1 MEATWWSIIPP
12 LLAIGCAIL
21 TREVILSLLLGV
33 VSGAIILANFSIA
46 GGLNDSFQTV
56 FAQVADPEWT
66 TPILIFALMLG
77 GMTALLTKSGA
88 TERFGIW
95 AMSKVKTRVGAQL
108 VTMFTGYAIFIDD
121 YFNSLAVGQIARPI
135 TDNHGVSRS
144 KLAYLI
150 DSTGAPICVLI
161 PLSSWGAYVFS
172 LLAEPIKTYGL
183 GHSPVSAFFYV
194 LPANYYAIGSLLL
207 VFLVIWWRLDFP
219 LMRKHELQAQQ
230 SVEKLKREGKLK
242 VAQAKVPF
250 SQALDLILP
259 ILTMIIA
266 TVYFFLSSGGYFT
279 NAVSLMAAAGEG
291 NITLALVYGVVVS
304 VVVAA
309 LLFIPRKKMKAKEFL
324 STFTKGMENMLGGA
338 MILVLAWSIG
348 DIVGRLE
355 TGQFLATLVQGN
367 IPMWIIPAILFALGC
382 VMAFATGTSWGTFAI
397 MIPIGATI
405 VGSTNPEWVLPAIG
419 AVMAGSVFG
428 DHCSPISDS
437 TILSAIGAECELMDH
452 VSTQIPYAL
461 TAAFTSFVGYI
472 AFGLTSS
479 VWVGLL
485 VMVASLVG
493 VLMVM
498 KRRFATPP
506 HAVGPLQEELM
517 ESSTQT

>member
-12 LLAIGCAIL
+12 LLAITCAIL

-33 VSGAIILANFSIA
+33 ISGALILANFSLS
-46 GGLNDSFQTV
+46 GGLSDSFQTI

-77 GMTALLTKSGA
+77 GVTALLSKSGA
-88 TERFGIW
+88 TEQFGVW

-161 PLSSWGAYVFS
+161 PLSSWGAYTFS

-183 GHSPVSAFFYV
+183 GHSPVSAFFSV
-194 LPANYYAIGSLLL
+194 LPANYYAIGSLVL
-207 VFLVIWWRLDFP
+207 VFLIIWFRVDFP
-219 LMRKHELQAQQ
+219 LMRKHEQKAVDALRNEQ
-230 SVEKLKREGKLK
+230 RLK
-242 VAQAKVPF
+242 VVATKVPF
-250 SQALDLILP
+250 TQSLDLLLP
-259 ILTMIIA
+259 ILAMIIG
-266 TVYFFLSSGGYFT
+266 TILFFLNSGGYFSGGI
-279 NAVSLMAAAGEG
+279 SLIEASGEG

-304 VVVAA
+304 VVLAA
-309 LLFIPRKKMKAKEFL
+309 LMYIPRKKLKAKEFL
-324 STFTKGMENMLGGA
+324 STFTKGMESMLGGA

-355 TGQFLATLVQGN
+355 TGQFLASLVEGN
-367 IPMWIIPAILFALGC
+367 IPMWVIPGILFSLGC
-382 VMAFATGTSWGTFAI
+382 LMSFATGTSWGTFAI
-397 MIPIGATI
+397 MIPIAATV

-419 AVMAGSVFG
+419 AVMAGAVFG

-452 VSTQIPYAL
+452 VTTQIPYAL
-461 TAAFTSFVGYI
+461 TAAFTSLIGYLV
-472 AFGLTSS
+472 FGLTSI
-479 VWVGLL
+479 VWLGLVVNIL
-485 VMVASLVG
+485 ALVG
-493 VLMVM
+493 VLLYL
-498 KRRFATPP
+498 KRRTEPVLDVF
-506 HAVGPLQEELM
+506 EEV
-517 ESSTQT
+517 QG

>member
-12 LLAIGCAIL
+12 LLAITCAIL

-33 VSGAIILANFSIA
+33 VSGALILANFSLT
-46 GGLNDSFQTV
+46 GGLSDSFQTI
-56 FAQVADPEWT
+56 FTQVADPEWT

-77 GMTALLTKSGA
+77 GVTALLSKSGA
-88 TERFGIW
+88 TEQFGIW

-161 PLSSWGAYVFS
+161 PLSSWGAYTFS

-183 GHSPVSAFFYV
+183 GHSPVSAFFSV
-194 LPANYYAIGSLLL
+194 LPANYYAIASLVL
-207 VFLVIWWRLDFP
+207 VFLIIWFRMDFP
-219 LMRKHELQAQQ
+219 LMRKHEQKAVDALRNEQ
-230 SVEKLKREGKLK
+230 RLK
-242 VAQAKVPF
+242 VVATKVPF
-250 SQALDLILP
+250 TQSLDLLLP
-259 ILTMIIA
+259 ILAMIIG
-266 TVYFFLSSGGYFT
+266 TILFFLNSGGYFSGGVGLIE
-279 NAVSLMAAAGEG
+279 ASGEG

-304 VVVAA
+304 VVLAA
-309 LLFIPRKKMKAKEFL
+309 LLYIPRKKLKAKEFL
-324 STFTKGMENMLGGA
+324 STFTKGMESMLGGA

-355 TGQFLATLVQGN
+355 TGQFLASLVEGN
-367 IPMWIIPAILFALGC
+367 IPMWVIPGILFALGC
-382 VMAFATGTSWGTFAI
+382 IMSFATGTSWGTFAI
-397 MIPIGATI
+397 MIPIAATV
-405 VGSTNPEWVLPAIG
+405 VGSTNPEWVLPTIG
-419 AVMAGSVFG
+419 AVMAGAVFG

-437 TILSAIGAECELMDH
+437 TILSAIGAECDLMDH

-461 TAAFTSFVGYI
+461 TAAFTSLIGYLV
-472 AFGLTSS
+472 FGLTSF
-479 VWVGLL
+479 VWLGL
-485 VMVASLVG
+485 VVNIIALVG
-493 VLMVM
+493 VLLIL
-498 KRRFATPP
+498 KRRTEPVLDVF
-506 HAVGPLQEELM
+506 EED
-517 ESSTQT
+517 EIVQG

>member
-12 LLAIGCAIL
+12 LLAIGCAII
-21 TREVILSLLLGV
+21 TREVLLSLLLGV
-33 VSGAIILANFSIA
+33 VSGALILANFSLS
-46 GGLNDSFQTV
+46 GGLSDSFQTI
-56 FAQVADPEWT
+56 FNQVADPGWT
-66 TPILIFALMLG
+66 TPILIFVLMLG
-77 GMTALLTKSGA
+77 GITALLTKSGA
-88 TERFGIW
+88 TEQFGIW

-135 TDNHGVSRS
+135 TDSHGVSRS

-161 PLSSWGAYVFS
+161 PLSSWGAYTFS
-172 LLAEPIKTYGL
+172 LLADPIKTYGL

-207 VFLVIWWRLDFP
+207 VFLTIWWKLDFP
-219 LMRKHELQAQQ
+219 LMNKHEQQARLMTG
-230 SVEKLKREGKLK
+230 SLKSENQLK
-242 VAQAKVPF
+242 NVKTIIPF
-250 SQALDLILP
+250 SQALDLLIP
-259 ILTMIIA
+259 ILAM
-266 TVYFFLSSGGYFT
+266 TVGTVLFFLNSGGYF
-279 NAVSLMAAAGEG
+279 ADSVSLMEAAGEG
-291 NITLALVYGVVVS
+291 NITLALVYGVVLS

-309 LLFIPRKKMKAKEFL
+309 LLYIPRKKLSAKDFL
-324 STFTKGMENMLGGA
+324 PTFTKGMENMLGGA

-355 TGQFLATLVQGN
+355 TGQFLASLVEGN
-367 IPMWIIPAILFALGC
+367 VPIWIIPAILFTLGC
-382 VMAFATGTSWGTFAI
+382 IMSFATGTSWGTFAI

-405 VGSTNPEWVLPAIG
+405 VGSTNPEWVLAAIG

-437 TILSAIGAECELMDH
+437 TILSAIGADCNLMDH

-461 TAAFTSFVGYI
+461 TAAAASLIGYVV
-472 AFGLTSS
+472 FGLTSL
-479 VWVGLL
+479 VWLGLVVNIL
-485 VMVASLVG
+485 ALIG
-493 VLMVM
+493 ILLLL
-498 KRRFATPP
+498 KRRLTTTSNDVKIAK
-506 HAVGPLQEELM
+506 L
-517 ESSTQT
+517 